1 MTHSSLSACLQ
12 SSAYMLFY
20 VERHL
25 NYKPNTVPSYVRMR
39 ENEAVREKERELEKE
54 REKER
59 GKEREHERERER
71 ERERVER
78 EKEREKELEDALLAT
93 VWPVHCT
100 FPTSMVESDVDGY
113 NLVSSELEIN
123 NIGIW
128 TNHLLWSISL
138 DR

>member
-39 ENEAVREKERELEKE
+39 ENEAVREKERELQKE

-78 EKEREKELEDALLAT
+78 ERKSWRMLYWLLFDQYIALSWLKL
-93 VWPVHCT
+93 
-100 FPTSMVESDVDGY
+100 M
-113 NLVSSELEIN
+113 
-123 NIGIW
+123 
-128 TNHLLWSISL
+128 
-138 DR
+138 